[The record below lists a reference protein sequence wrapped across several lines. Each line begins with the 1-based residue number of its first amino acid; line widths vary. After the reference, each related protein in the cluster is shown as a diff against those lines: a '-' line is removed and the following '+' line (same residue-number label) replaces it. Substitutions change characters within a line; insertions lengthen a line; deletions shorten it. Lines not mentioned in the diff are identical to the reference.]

1 MMLEAKNINSIF
13 CSHVPALLSEA
24 ASSLGW
30 RCVVSS
36 SLGVGDNSTTD
47 SFCRCSIPVANY

>member
-13 CSHVPALLSEA
+13 CSHVPGLLSEA

-36 SLGVGDNSTTD
+36 SLSVGESSTTD
-47 SFCRCSIPVANY
+47 FLCCCCIPGANY